1 MAKPSWKP
9 QRIIQPNRVTQLTT
23 SPLKP
28 IGILGGTFDPI
39 HHGHLRIAQE
49 AMEQCDLAQ
58 VRFIPSG
65 TPPHRAPPLAP
76 AQARW
81 NMVCL
86 AIRNHPGFVADGR
99 EMSRTD
105 PCYTVDTLAEIRA
118 ETGSAQPLSLI
129 LGGDAFLQLH
139 TWHDWTRLF
148 ELAHVVVLQ
157 RAGGLPLGNA
167 MLNAAPAL
175 QAEYRKRLAPGAL
188 ALHEAPAGAIFVAD
202 MPALDISATDIR
214 RRCAR
219 GHDVHYLLPDAVADY
234 IQTHELYDA
243 EH

>member
-1 MAKPSWKP
+1 MSTA
-9 QRIIQPNRVTQLTT
+9 
-23 SPLKP
+23 P

-49 AMEQCDLAQ
+49 ALEQCDLAQ

-65 TPPHRAPPLAP
+65 TPPHRPAPLAP
-76 AQARW
+76 ALARRD
-81 NMVCL
+81 MVRL
-86 AIRNHPGFVADGR
+86 AVGSQPGFIVDER
-99 EMSRTD
+99 EASRTD
-105 PCYTVDTLAEIRA
+105 PCYTVDTLTELRA
-118 ETGSAQPLSLI
+118 ELGALQPVCLI

-139 TWHDWTRLF
+139 TWHEWQRLF
-148 ELAHVVVLQ
+148 DLAHIVVLL
-157 RAGGLPLGNA
+157 RAGCLPLGNA
-167 MLNAAPAL
+167 MNKADTSL
-175 QAEYRKRLAPGAL
+175 QAEYRRRLAPAAR

-202 MPALDISATDIR
+202 MPALEISATDIR